1 MSDNPYQ
8 YFLKRRELTEDAGRP
23 DAITKRHERGGRSA
37 RENLLDLLDGGEFI
51 EYGRFAVA
59 AQRSRRDIEELQR
72 QTAGDA
78 VLTAIGHI
86 NGELFPEEQTAT
98 ALIINDYTVL
108 AGTQGYF
115 HHHKIDRMLA
125 IAEKRQLP
133 VVMYSEGG
141 GGRPGDTDVLV
152 SMGGLN
158 LPTFQ
163 RWAALTGVIPRIA
176 VSHGFCFAG
185 NAALFG
191 AADLRIATSSSHIG
205 MAGPAMIE
213 GGGLGTYAP
222 SDIGPVEVHRRNG
235 VVDIVVADEAAATR
249 VVQQALG
256 YCQGRLESFDYA
268 DQIPL
273 RLALP
278 GNRRMA
284 YDPRK
289 ILTRILDHDSLLE
302 IRPDY
307 GRSVI
312 TGFGR
317 VNGRPLAIMA
327 SDCRH
332 LGGAI
337 DSESAIKAADLYRL
351 ADRWQLPVISFVDT
365 PGFMV
370 GPASEAAGAPRHMSD
385 MFVAGAQL
393 KQPLVAIFLRR
404 GYGLG
409 AMAMTGGSF
418 AAPIYAASW
427 PNGEFGPMGL
437 EGAVHLGFKQ
447 ELAATPE
454 GPEREAL
461 YQQLLDAMY
470 ERGRATEAASY
481 LELDA
486 VIDPADT
493 RLVIEQALIAA
504 QA

>member
-86 NGELFPEEQTAT
+86 NGELFPKEQTAT

-337 DSESAIKAADLYRL
+337 NSESAIK
-351 ADRWQLPVISFVDT
+351 
-365 PGFMV
+365 
-370 GPASEAAGAPRHMSD
+370 
-385 MFVAGAQL
+385 
-393 KQPLVAIFLRR
+393 
-404 GYGLG
+404 
-409 AMAMTGGSF
+409 
-418 AAPIYAASW
+418 
-427 PNGEFGPMGL
+427 
-437 EGAVHLGFKQ
+437 
-447 ELAATPE
+447 
-454 GPEREAL
+454 
-461 YQQLLDAMY
+461 
-470 ERGRATEAASY
+470 
-481 LELDA
+481 
-486 VIDPADT
+486 
-493 RLVIEQALIAA
+493 
-504 QA
+504 